1 VAAAADH
8 HFRVAKEVRGGT
20 THTQVSQLRD
30 TQARWTDRIGK
41 GSLLIDCPTGTQVD
55 ASKAI
60 FGLMDAEIPQKT
72 YCT

>member
-1 VAAAADH
+1 M
-8 HFRVAKEVRGGT
+8 GGA
-20 THTQVSQLRD
+20 VSEC
-30 TQARWTDRIGK
+30 WTDRIGK

-60 FGLMDAEIPQKT
+60 FGLMDTEIPQKS